1 MQSRQ
6 QGFGDIRRIY
16 AISAA
21 QCRAARALLNWP
33 RARLAKAASVG
44 ERTIADFESGSRE
57 PIRAT
62 VAAIRSALE
71 SAGIEFLAG
80 NGLRLSGEAEQEPG
94 GSTPGSTRK
103 PAARAK
109 TAPRA
114 KKPGKNASAPKAKA
128 LPMSKEAQI
137 RALREQEAG

>member
-6 QGFGDIRRIY
+6 QVFGDIRPNY

-80 NGLRLSGEAEQEPG
+80 NGLRLSGEAEQEPS
-94 GSTPGSTRK
+94 GSVPGRTRK
-103 PAARAK
+103 TAASAK
-109 TAPRA
+109 AAPRP
-114 KKPGKNASAPKAKA
+114 KKPAPDRQATAAPASK
-128 LPMSKEAQI
+128 LAQI
-137 RALREQEAG
+137 RALREEGAG